1 MQSCDN
7 LKKRGLG
14 FIGVVKTATIG
25 FCMEKL
31 SEIEL
36 TRSGMWKGYF
46 SLDKENKLEI
56 FSFIW
61 VDRERRCFICNTSSL
76 KPGMI
81 YSSNRLIQ
89 VYDIPNED
97 PVCVE
102 FEINQPRVAERY
114 VSVNLRIDSSNHTR
128 QDDFQLERKIYTK
141 YWIIRVNN

>member
-31 SEIEL
+31 SEIEI

-56 FSFIW
+56 FAFIW
-61 VDRERRCFICNTSSL
+61 VDRERRYFICNTSSL

-81 YSSNRLIQ
+81 YARNRLIQ